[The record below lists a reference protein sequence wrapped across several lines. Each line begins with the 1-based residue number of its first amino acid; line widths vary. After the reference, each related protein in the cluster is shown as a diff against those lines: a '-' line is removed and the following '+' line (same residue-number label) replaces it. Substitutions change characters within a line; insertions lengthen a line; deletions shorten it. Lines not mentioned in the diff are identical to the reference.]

1 MAFDG
6 MENRNFHRFPSIP
19 TVTITACPHLGE
31 LYSKQTEHRYSY
43 LYYIHLSYTYILFM
57 IDTVEIVVQA
67 GNGGDGFLAFRREK
81 FVARGGPEGGDGGAG
96 GSVYLIATS
105 DENTLQHLAYKRRY
119 RAGHGTA
126 GKRSNKHGRNG
137 ADVSIRVPVGTVI
150 SQLGNIPRSSP
161 PIDMAEEGMRVLI
174 ARGGDG
180 GRGNAQFVSST
191 NQEPLLRE
199 AGGRGDICQLALEV
213 KVLADVGV
221 IGVPNAGK
229 SSFVAKATAAR
240 PKIAAY
246 PFTTLEPV
254 LGVVENRGSTFVIAE
269 IPGLIGGAHRG
280 VGLGHSFLRH
290 AERTLIFLHLLDGNA
305 IDPIEDFKQVN
316 KELELY
322 SQELADRPQLVVI
335 NKIDLPEVR
344 ARVPEITEELRA
356 FKVDLL
362 AMAAV
367 TGEGV
372 QGVLD
377 TVLTAM
383 APIDRQR
390 KPSSHQLIDGTP
402 RREKNGAIVAFGE
415 GAWSVRWPI
424 VERLA
429 ALSNTDDQRVV
440 GQLFREF
447 ERIGVLAAAASK
459 GIKHGDTVHI
469 GDWAFTW
476 GDMIALT

>member
-1 MAFDG
+1 
-6 MENRNFHRFPSIP
+6 
-19 TVTITACPHLGE
+19 
-31 LYSKQTEHRYSY
+31 
-43 LYYIHLSYTYILFM
+43 M

-81 FVARGGPEGGDGGAG
+81 FVARGGPEGGDGGIG
-96 GSVYLIATS
+96 GSIYLIATS
-105 DENTLQHLAYKRRY
+105 DENTLQHLTYKRRY
-119 RAGHGTA
+119 KAGHGTA

-137 ADVSIRVPVGTVI
+137 TDVEIRVPVGTVI
-150 SQLGNIPRSSP
+150 SQLGGTPRPSSH
-161 PIDMAEEGMRVLI
+161 IDMAEEGMRVLI
-174 ARGGDG
+174 ARGGAG
-180 GRGNAQFVSST
+180 GRGNARFVSST

-199 AGGRGDICQLALEV
+199 AGERGDIRQLALEV

-221 IGVPNAGK
+221 IGAPNAGK
-229 SSFVAKATAAR
+229 SSFVAKVTSAR

-254 LGVVENRGSTFVIAE
+254 LGVVENRGCTFVIAE

-280 VGLGHSFLRH
+280 VGLGHAFLRH

-305 IDPIEDFKQVN
+305 TDPIEAFKQVN
-316 KELELY
+316 QELKLY
-322 SQELADRPQLVVI
+322 SPELADRPQVVVL

-344 ARVPEITEELRA
+344 ARVPEFTKEL
-356 FKVDLL
+356 KVLGVEL
-362 AMAAV
+362 VGMAAV

-377 TVLTAM
+377 KILPFIAR
-383 APIDRQR
+383 IEGQR
-390 KPSSHQLIDGTP
+390 EPSRLQLIDGTP
-402 RREKNGAIVAFGE
+402 RRAKNGVIADLGE
-415 GAWSVRWPI
+415 GMWDVRWSTA
-424 VERLA
+424 ERLA

-459 GIKHGDTVHI
+459 GVKHGDTVHI
-469 GDWAFTW
+469 GDWTFTW
-476 GDMIALT
+476 GDMIAPIEY

>member
-1 MAFDG
+1 
-6 MENRNFHRFPSIP
+6 
-19 TVTITACPHLGE
+19 
-31 LYSKQTEHRYSY
+31 
-43 LYYIHLSYTYILFM
+43 M

-81 FVARGGPEGGDGGAG
+81 FVARGGPEGGDGGDG

-119 RAGHGTA
+119 KAGHGTA

-137 ADVSIRVPVGTVI
+137 DDVSIRVPVGTVV
-150 SQLGNIPRSSP
+150 SQVGRTEESSP
-161 PIDMAEEGMRVLI
+161 SIDMIEEGMRVLI

-180 GRGNAQFVSST
+180 GRGNARFVSST

-199 AGGRGDICQLALEV
+199 AGGRGDIRQLALEV

-240 PKIAAY
+240 PKVAAY

-254 LGVVENRGSTFVIAE
+254 LGVVENRGSTFIIAE
-269 IPGLIGGAHRG
+269 IPGLIDGAHRG
-280 VGLGHSFLRH
+280 VGLGHAFLRH
-290 AERTLIFLHLLDGNA
+290 AERTLIFLHVLDGTA
-305 IDPIEDFKQVN
+305 GDPVEDFKQVN
-316 KELELY
+316 NELKLY
-322 SQELADRPQLVVI
+322 SHQLASRPQLAVI

-344 ARVPEITEELRA
+344 ARVPELTKELRDLD
-356 FKVDLL
+356 VDLL

-367 TGEGV
+367 TGEGI

-377 TVLTAM
+377 EMLAFI
-383 APIDRQR
+383 APIGRQP
-390 KPSSHQLIDGTP
+390 KPPGGHQLIDGTP
-402 RREKNGAIVAFGE
+402 RREKNGSIVDLGE
-415 GAWSVRWPI
+415 GAWSVRWPAA
-424 VERLA
+424 ERLSS
-429 ALSNTDDQRVV
+429 LSNTDDQRVV

-459 GIKHGDTVHI
+459 GVKHGDTVRI

-476 GDMIALT
+476 GDMIAPTEY

>member
-1 MAFDG
+1 
-6 MENRNFHRFPSIP
+6 
-19 TVTITACPHLGE
+19 
-31 LYSKQTEHRYSY
+31 
-43 LYYIHLSYTYILFM
+43 M

-81 FVARGGPEGGDGGAG
+81 FVARGGPEGGDGGDG

-119 RAGHGTA
+119 KAGHGTA

-137 ADVSIRVPVGTVI
+137 DDVAIRVPVGTVV
-150 SQLGNIPRSSP
+150 SQAGRPAGASP
-161 PIDMAEEGMRVLI
+161 PIDMIEEGMRVLI

-180 GRGNAQFVSST
+180 GRGNARFVSST

-199 AGGRGDICQLALEV
+199 AGGRGDIRQLALEV

-229 SSFVAKATAAR
+229 SSFVAKATAAK
-240 PKIAAY
+240 PKVAAY

-280 VGLGHSFLRH
+280 VGLGHAFLRH
-290 AERTLIFLHLLDGNA
+290 AERTFIFLHVLDGA
-305 IDPIEDFKQVN
+305 ASDPIEDFKQVN
-316 KELELY
+316 NELGLY
-322 SQELADRPQLVVI
+322 SQEMAARPQLVVI

-344 ARVPEITEELRA
+344 SRVPEFTKELRA
-356 FKVDLL
+356 LDVDLL

-367 TGEGV
+367 TGEGI

-377 TVLTAM
+377 KVLAIIV
-383 APIDRQR
+383 PIGRQR
-390 KPSSHQLIDGTP
+390 KPSGHQLIDGTP
-402 RREKNGAIVAFGE
+402 RREKNGSIIDLGE
-415 GAWSVRWPI
+415 GSWNVRWPTA
-424 VERLA
+424 ERLA

-447 ERIGVLAAAASK
+447 ERIGMLAAAAAK
-459 GIKHGDTVHI
+459 GVKYGDSVRI

-476 GDMIALT
+476 GDMIAPAEY

>member
-1 MAFDG
+1 
-6 MENRNFHRFPSIP
+6 
-19 TVTITACPHLGE
+19 
-31 LYSKQTEHRYSY
+31 
-43 LYYIHLSYTYILFM
+43 M

-67 GNGGDGFLAFRREK
+67 GNGGDGFLSFRREK
-81 FVARGGPEGGDGGAG
+81 FVARGGPEGGDGGDG

-137 ADVSIRVPVGTVI
+137 SDVAIRVPVGTVVA
-150 SQLGNIPRSSP
+150 QLGSSP
-161 PIDMAEEGMRVLI
+161 RAVPLIDMAEEGMRVLV

-199 AGGRGDICQLALEV
+199 AGGRGDTCQLALEV

-221 IGVPNAGK
+221 IGAPNAGK
-229 SSFVAKATAAR
+229 SSFVANATAAK

-254 LGVVENRGSTFVIAE
+254 LGVVETRGSSFVIAE

-280 VGLGHSFLRH
+280 VGLGHAFLRH
-290 AERTLIFLHLLDGNA
+290 AERTFIFLHVLDGAA

-316 KELELY
+316 KELKLY
-322 SQELADRPQLVVI
+322 SEELAARPQLVVI

-344 ARVPEITEELRA
+344 ARVPEITKELRA
-356 FKVDLL
+356 LDVDLL

-377 TVLTAM
+377 KVVAFITPM
-383 APIDRQR
+383 ERER
-390 KPSSHQLIDGTP
+390 KLPSSHQLIDGTP
-402 RREKNGAIVAFGE
+402 RREKTGAIVDLGE

-424 VERLA
+424 VERLV

-459 GIKHGDTVHI
+459 GFQAGDTVHI

-476 GDMIALT
+476 GDMIDPS